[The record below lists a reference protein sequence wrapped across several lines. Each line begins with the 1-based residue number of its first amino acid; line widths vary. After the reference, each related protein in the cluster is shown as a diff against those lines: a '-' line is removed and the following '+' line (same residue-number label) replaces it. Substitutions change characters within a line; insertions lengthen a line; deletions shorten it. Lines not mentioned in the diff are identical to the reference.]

1 LRISP
6 PAAWK
11 AREEKKRQIILR
23 KSVAGAWDFVDVDSP
38 QKAVAGGADPVLK
51 GRDRR
56 KWRESEVEFLDLS

>member
-1 LRISP
+1 LRVSP

-11 AREEKKRQIILR
+11 AREKKKRQIILR

-38 QKAVAGGADPVLK
+38 QKAVAGGADLVFK
-51 GRDRR
+51 AKDRR